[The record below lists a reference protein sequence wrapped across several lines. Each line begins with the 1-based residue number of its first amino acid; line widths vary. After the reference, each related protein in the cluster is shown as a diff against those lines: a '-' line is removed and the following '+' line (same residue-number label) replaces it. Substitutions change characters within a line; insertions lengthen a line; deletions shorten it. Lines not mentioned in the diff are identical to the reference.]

1 MLPRTSN
8 IGRKT
13 TMSTQS
19 ARITGPITYKSP
31 GGQAENIPLGPCLV
45 ERLDDRLIDI
55 IWGADGQR
63 SAALPLEDVESAEQ
77 HGNLILLD

>member
-1 MLPRTSN
+1 MLRSTRN
-8 IGRKT
+8 IKRKS

-19 ARITGPITYKSP
+19 ARITGPITYKSV
-31 GGQAENIPLGPCLV
+31 GGRAQKIPLGPCLI

-63 SAALPLEDVESAEQ
+63 STALPLEEVESAEQ
-77 HGNLILLD
+77 HGNLVLLD